1 MKVPKPRK
9 LKSGTW
15 FIQLRLGG
23 ESIPITAK
31 TEKECIKQAE
41 FIKSEYRIGKREK
54 QEPEPVAEVPPEPVK
69 LPTLGESIDR
79 YIAMRD
85 IVLSPCTIRSYK
97 IIRKNRFKDSMDV
110 SLSDIADDDWQLA
123 VNREAKLCSAKTLK
137 NAWVLVSSVVS
148 EQTGR
153 HPKVMLP
160 QIVKNERPFLEPEQI
175 KHFIE
180 AVKGTDVEIAALLAL
195 SSLRRS
201 ELLALKWKNVDLKKK
216 LIHVSG
222 STVPNEDNVLVY
234 RAENKNQSSNR
245 IVPIMINELYNALKA
260 AQKASKSKDEYVVTL
275 PPKTLW
281 ARINAVCEKN
291 GFPKVGVHGLR
302 HSFVSLCYHLGVPE
316 KIVMQIGGWSDF
328 ETMRKIYTHIAQADV
343 KKYTT
348 NIEQFFSSGTV

>member
-1 MKVPKPRK
+1 M
-9 LKSGTW
+9 T
-15 FIQLRLGG
+15 
-23 ESIPITAK
+23 
-31 TEKECIKQAE
+31 
-41 FIKSEYRIGKREK
+41 
-54 QEPEPVAEVPPEPVK
+54 
-69 LPTLGESIDR
+69 
-79 YIAMRD
+79 
-85 IVLSPCTIRSYK
+85 
-97 IIRKNRFKDSMDV
+97 
-110 SLSDIADDDWQLA
+110 DDDWQLA

-153 HPKVMLP
+153 RPKVMLP

-175 KHFIE
+175 KPFIE

-201 ELLALKWKNVDLKKK
+201 ELLALTWKNVDLKKK

-222 STVPNEDNVLVY
+222 SAVPNEDNVLVY

-245 IVPIMINELYNALKA
+245 IIPIMINELYDALKA
-260 AQKASKSKDEYVVTL
+260 AKSAAKSKDEYVVAI

-281 ARINAVCEKN
+281 ARINGVCEKN
-291 GFPKVGVHGLR
+291 GLPKVGVHGLR

-316 KIVMQIGGWSDF
+316 KIAMQIGGWSDF
-328 ETMRKIYTHIAQADV
+328 ETMRKIYTHIAQSDV

-348 NIEQFFSSGTV
+348 NIENFFLVAQRLKNKKSRRRSDRPRLLVSI